1 MGGDWKEMLTAA
13 EKGDVALVRYHLRQG
28 IDPNYQHPE
37 LLTTALIES
46 AMHGHLEVVKLLLE
60 NGAKPEV
67 KSIFFGY
74 TALEIAKIKK
84 HKAIINLLEPM
95 SNEGNSTLVATKKG
109 FFNRLLNKIK
119 GLKF

>member
-1 MGGDWKEMLTAA
+1 MLTAA

-46 AMHGHLEVVKLLLE
+46 AMHGHLEVVALLLE
-60 NGAKPEV
+60 NGAKPEI

-74 TALEIAKIKK
+74 TALEIAKIKR
-84 HKAIINLLEPM
+84 HQAIINLLETALGLPN
-95 SNEGNSTLVATKKG
+95 SNLVATKKG
-109 FFNRLLNKIK
+109 FFNRFLNK
-119 GLKF
+119 LKRL